1 MNKKTVYSALVL
13 TACILSYVVIKSQQL
28 YSSAR
33 KPRVI
38 YVDMIADL
46 FHAGHVNFLKQAR
59 QHGDYLIVGI
69 CSDEVSTNYKRRP
82 ILTMEERAQEVS
94 ACRYVDQVVTD
105 SPLYLSQEFMDEHN
119 IDVVVH
125 GDDYSQEQVE
135 AYYAPAVAQGK
146 YATVPYTS
154 GVSTSDII
162 NRIRTRSD
170 AELAKKHAT
179 SAAPAA

>member
-1 MNKKTVYSALVL
+1 MNKKTVYTALVL
-13 TACILSYVVIKSQQL
+13 SACVLSYVAAQQL
-28 YSSAR
+28 YTAAQ
-33 KPRVI
+33 PRVV

-46 FHAGHVNFLKQAR
+46 FHAGHVNFLQQAR

-82 ILTMEERAQEVS
+82 ILTMEERVQEVT
-94 ACRYVDQVVTD
+94 ACRYVDEVVTD
-105 SPLYLSQEFMDEHN
+105 SPLYLTQEFMNKYH

-125 GDDYSQEQVE
+125 GDDYSPEQVK

-146 YATVPYTS
+146 YATVPYTN

-170 AELAKKHAT
+170 AELSKKHAT
-179 SAAPAA
+179 TAAPAA